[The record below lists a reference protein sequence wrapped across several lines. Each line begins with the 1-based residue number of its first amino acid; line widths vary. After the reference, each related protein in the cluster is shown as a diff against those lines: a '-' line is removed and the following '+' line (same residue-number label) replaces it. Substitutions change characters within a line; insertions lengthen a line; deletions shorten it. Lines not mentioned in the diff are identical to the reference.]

1 MSKKVISILGVII
14 LIGGSAF
21 LSFKLIENKPNP
33 KKAIKEEK
41 VISIKAQKVNF
52 TDVKNDQSFHG
63 RVNAA
68 QTFILSSEVAGRI
81 TPTQVQLKEGNT
93 FRRGQRL
100 VHIFDEDMKAAL
112 KSSKSSFMNTMAST
126 LADIKIDY
134 KEEYQKWYD
143 FFTSVKIDQPLPE
156 LPQINSNQ
164 ERFFL
169 ASRNVI
175 TEYFAIQQSEIN
187 LNKYNVNAPF
197 NGTFKSVRLEAG
209 SIVSPGTEIGVISR
223 TDVLEVV
230 VEVEPLNAKWI
241 KKGDK
246 VMVKTE
252 SRVPTEIQGTVI
264 RKSKIVDAQSQTI
277 KVFVNIHP
285 TTKSDIYE
293 GQFVQVTFEGDIINN
308 VIELPRE
315 AVMEGKYVF
324 TVEKNALVK
333 KEIQVIKTN
342 HDSYFIKGL
351 QNEDVLVEESVF
363 NGKEG
368 AKVNI
373 RS

>member
-1 MSKKVISILGVII
+1 MSKNIISFLGIALTVGITGFI
-14 LIGGSAF
+14 SL
-21 LSFKLIENKPNP
+21 KLIKDKPTP
-33 KKAIKEEK
+33 KKAVKQEK
-41 VISIKAQKVNF
+41 VISIKAGKVEF

-81 TPTQVQLKEGNT
+81 VQTNVRLKEGNT
-93 FRRGQRL
+93 FRKGQSL
-100 VHIFDEDMKAAL
+100 VHVFDEDVKATL
-112 KSSKSSFMNTMAST
+112 KSNKSSFMNTVASI

-134 KEEYQKWYD
+134 NDEYQKWYD
-143 FFTSVKIDQPLPE
+143 FFTSVKIDKPLPE
-156 LPQINSNQ
+156 LPKINSDQ

-175 TEYFAIQQSEIN
+175 TEYFMIQQAEIN
-187 LNKYNVNAPF
+187 LAKYKVYAPF
-197 NGTFKSVRLEAG
+197 NGTFKTVRLEAG
-209 SIVSPGTEIGVISR
+209 SIVSPGSEIGVISR

-241 KKGDK
+241 NKGDK

-252 SRVPTEIQGTVI
+252 SRIPETIQGTVI
-264 RKSKIVDAQSQTI
+264 RKSKIVDPQSQTI
-277 KVFVNIHP
+277 KIYVNIHP
-285 TTKSDIYE
+285 NSQSEIYE
-293 GQFVQVTFEGDIINN
+293 GQFVEVTFNGETIKD

-324 TVEKNALVK
+324 TVENNALAK
-333 KEIQVIKTN
+333 KEIVVIKTN
-342 HDSYFIKGL
+342 HDSYFIQGL
-351 QNEDVLVEESVF
+351 NQNDILVEESIF

-373 RS
+373 RG